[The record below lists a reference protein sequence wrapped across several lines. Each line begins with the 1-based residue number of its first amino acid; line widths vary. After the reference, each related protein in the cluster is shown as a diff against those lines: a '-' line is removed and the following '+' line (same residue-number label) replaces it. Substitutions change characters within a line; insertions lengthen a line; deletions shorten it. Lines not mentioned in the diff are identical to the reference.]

1 MHNNISKLFQDPLT
15 ALISQWLLL
24 YVFLNVTNM
33 TQVTWIFIHG
43 RQTCQEKVAA
53 NIKFQHL
60 REVDMLKLVRHLIKR
75 FSFLVNF
82 TRLLF

>member
-1 MHNNISKLFQDPLT
+1 
-15 ALISQWLLL
+15 
-24 YVFLNVTNM
+24 M

-60 REVDMLKLVRHLIKR
+60 REVDMLKLVRHVIKR

-82 TRLLF
+82 IRLLF